1 MDLIRISDSQ
11 RPMFLRQAQRSY
23 DTRLPAGDRGCRLE
37 QVRPQLI
44 VISRVE
50 NASLIITDTKAH
62 LTCRALRARDVEV
75 MLV

>member
-1 MDLIRISDSQ
+1 
-11 RPMFLRQAQRSY
+11 
-23 DTRLPAGDRGCRLE
+23 
-37 QVRPQLI
+37 